1 MPLPPQ
7 NNKEPLAIRA
17 ACIDPGVGGAVALRI
32 GETARVFKVKD
43 WTRLDYITFFRRFGP
58 LPAVML
64 ERVGPMPHDGRKSL
78 WTFASNV
85 ERWKCAL
92 TDADVPFFEVSP
104 QKWQGSLGLTLS
116 KEKAVRK
123 RQIKDLV
130 EARWPGVPA
139 TLWSADALAM
149 LMVYKEFI

>member
-1 MPLPPQ
+1 M
-7 NNKEPLAIRA
+7 AYSA
-17 ACIDPGVGGAVALRI
+17 ASIDPGVGGAVALRI
-32 GETARVFKVKD
+32 GETAMVFKVKD
-43 WTRLDYITFFRRFGP
+43 WTRLDYITFFRRHAP

-64 ERVGPMPHDGRKSL
+64 EKVGPMPHDGRKSL

-92 TDADVPFFEVSP
+92 VAADVPFFEVSP
-104 QKWQGSLGLTLS
+104 QKWQGKLGLTLS

-123 RQIKDLV
+123 RQIRDLV
-130 EARWPGVPA
+130 EARFPGVPA

>member
-1 MPLPPQ
+1 M
-7 NNKEPLAIRA
+7 AISA
-17 ACIDPGVGGAVALRI
+17 ASIDPGVGGAFALRI

-43 WTRLDYITFFRRFGP
+43 WTRLDYITFVRRLGP

-64 ERVGPMPHDGRKSL
+64 EKVGPMPTDGCKSL

-92 TDADVPFFEVSP
+92 VAADVAFFEVTP

-116 KEKAVRK
+116 KEKPVRK
-123 RQIKDLV
+123 RQIRDLV
-130 EARWPGVPA
+130 EARFPGVPA

-149 LMVYKEFI
+149 LMVYKEFL

>member
-92 TDADVPFFEVSP
+92 TAADVPFFEVSP

-149 LMVYKEFI
+149 LMVYKEFM